1 MGEDWEQNEMSSNK
15 YLLTCDLRLDEE
27 QRLERLE
34 YREYQEN
41 DSADFMER
49 SWGGTGRTII
59 VGLCR
64 RYNSK
69 YHSSR

>member
-1 MGEDWEQNEMSSNK
+1 MSSNK
-15 YLLTCDLRLDEE
+15 YLLTCDLRPDEK

-34 YREYQEN
+34 YREYQEY

-49 SWGGTGRTII
+49 PGGGTGRTIV
-59 VGLCR
+59 VGLGR